1 MQRSNPSKREMET
14 QVGEGRDG
22 NTQIMCTRV
31 EKGQVREGCL
41 QIKPTIAPVSGENAI
56 HEWEQKSTL
65 IQLLK
70 QKLSSERKSFQPCF
84 LGS

>member
-1 MQRSNPSKREMET
+1 MET

-56 HEWEQKSTL
+56 HECMGAEININST
-65 IQLLK
+65 
-70 QKLSSERKSFQPCF
+70 S
-84 LGS
+84 